1 MAGVR
6 KSIVLRLDPEL
17 HATLSGIAAAR
28 KPPVSLNHEIN
39 YRLEQSLYRQIY
51 VLDMEMTDN
60 ESHKAL
66 IESDVFKRAAE
77 VARLY
82 GVDNPGVFP
91 VLQPMPEKK

>member
-1 MAGVR
+1 MAGTR
-6 KSIVLRLDPEL
+6 KSMLLRLDPEL
-17 HATLSGIAAAR
+17 HSTLSGIAAAR

-51 VLDMEMTDN
+51 MADMMETDN
-60 ESHKAL
+60 EAYKAL

-77 VARLY
+77 VARRY

-91 VLQPMPEKK
+91 VIQPTPEKK